1 MIGRICGTG
10 SYIPS
15 HRMDNVELSSLVD
28 TSDEWIRERTGI
40 QSRHLAKQETVS
52 FMAAKAA
59 EEALADSGLKAEE
72 IDLILVA
79 TSSSETVFPNT
90 SCEVQKAIGAVHAW
104 GYDLNAACS
113 GFILAL
119 NTAQSYIRSDLVK
132 TALVI
137 GAEKMSRIVDW
148 KDRGTCILFG
158 DGAGAVVLRGEESE
172 SAEAVYTAMAHSAG
186 DKGEALTLQYG
197 TEETPVIRMDGQA
210 VFKFAVR
217 KVPEIIEEM
226 LKKADVSREDVD
238 YFVLHQANRRI
249 IEAAAKRVGVE
260 IEKFPMNLGEYANTS
275 AASVPILLNE
285 MNRDGKLKRGQKII
299 LAGFGAGLT
308 WAGCL
313 MEWYSFPSY
322 VDRLRLIR
330 LRGQKSQRA
339 GHHR

>member
-113 GFILAL
+113 
-119 NTAQSYIRSDLVK
+119 DLF
-132 TALVI
+132 
-137 GAEKMSRIVDW
+137 S
-148 KDRGTCILFG
+148 
-158 DGAGAVVLRGEESE
+158 
-172 SAEAVYTAMAHSAG
+172 H
-186 DKGEALTLQYG
+186 
-197 TEETPVIRMDGQA
+197 
-210 VFKFAVR
+210 
-217 KVPEIIEEM
+217 
-226 LKKADVSREDVD
+226 
-238 YFVLHQANRRI
+238 
-249 IEAAAKRVGVE
+249 
-260 IEKFPMNLGEYANTS
+260 
-275 AASVPILLNE
+275 
-285 MNRDGKLKRGQKII
+285 
-299 LAGFGAGLT
+299 
-308 WAGCL
+308 
-313 MEWYSFPSY
+313 
-322 VDRLRLIR
+322 
-330 LRGQKSQRA
+330 
-339 GHHR
+339 

>member
-119 NTAQSYIRSDLVK
+119 NTAQSYIRSGLVK

-172 SAEAVYTAMAHSAG
+172 SAEAVYTAMAHLAG

-226 LKKADVSREDVD
+226 LKKADV
-238 YFVLHQANRRI
+238 
-249 IEAAAKRVGVE
+249 
-260 IEKFPMNLGEYANTS
+260 
-275 AASVPILLNE
+275 
-285 MNRDGKLKRGQKII
+285 
-299 LAGFGAGLT
+299 
-308 WAGCL
+308 
-313 MEWYSFPSY
+313 
-322 VDRLRLIR
+322 DR
-330 LRGQKSQRA
+330 KNVV
-339 GHHR
+339 

>member
-1 MIGRICGTG
+1 MRTIRITGTG
-10 SYIPS
+10 SALPGRIVTNKELEQ
-15 HRMDNVELSSLVD
+15 MVE

-40 QSRHLAKQETVS
+40 GERHVSVGETVVTLAS
-52 FMAAKAA
+52 EAARKALEQA
-59 EEALADSGLKAEE
+59 GKRAEE

-119 NTAQSYIRSDLVK
+119 NTAQSYIRSGLVK

-197 TEETPVIRMDGQA
+197 TEEMPVIRMDGQA

-313 MEWYSFPSY
+313 MEW
-322 VDRLRLIR
+322 
-330 LRGQKSQRA
+330 
-339 GHHR
+339 

>member
-1 MIGRICGTG
+1 MRTIRITGTG
-10 SYIPS
+10 SALPGRIVT
-15 HRMDNVELSSLVD
+15 NKELEQLVE

-40 QSRHLAKQETVS
+40 RERHVSVGETVVTLAS
-52 FMAAKAA
+52 EAARKALEQA
-59 EEALADSGLKAEE
+59 GKRAEE

-119 NTAQSYIRSDLVK
+119 NTAQSYIRSGLVK

-313 MEWYSFPSY
+313 MEW
-322 VDRLRLIR
+322 
-330 LRGQKSQRA
+330 
-339 GHHR
+339 

>member
-119 NTAQSYIRSDLVK
+119 NTAQSYIRSGLVK
-132 TALVI
+132 DCT
-137 GAEKMSRIVDW
+137 G
-148 KDRGTCILFG
+148 DRC
-158 DGAGAVVLRGEESE
+158 
-172 SAEAVYTAMAHSAG
+172 
-186 DKGEALTLQYG
+186 
-197 TEETPVIRMDGQA
+197 
-210 VFKFAVR
+210 
-217 KVPEIIEEM
+217 
-226 LKKADVSREDVD
+226 REDEQNCRLERPWN
-238 YFVLHQANRRI
+238 LHFIRRRCRCSGSPGRR
-249 IEAAAKRVGVE
+249 K
-260 IEKFPMNLGEYANTS
+260 
-275 AASVPILLNE
+275 
-285 MNRDGKLKRGQKII
+285 
-299 LAGFGAGLT
+299 
-308 WAGCL
+308 
-313 MEWYSFPSY
+313 
-322 VDRLRLIR
+322 
-330 LRGQKSQRA
+330 
-339 GHHR
+339 

>member
-1 MIGRICGTG
+1 MRTIRITGTG
-10 SYIPS
+10 SALPGRIVTNKELEQ
-15 HRMDNVELSSLVD
+15 MVE

-40 QSRHLAKQETVS
+40 AERHVSVGETVVTLAS
-52 FMAAKAA
+52 EAARKALEQA
-59 EEALADSGLKAEE
+59 GKRAEE

-119 NTAQSYIRSDLVK
+119 NTAQSYIRSGLVK

-260 IEKFPMNLGEYANTS
+260 IERFPMNLGEYANTS

-285 MNRDGKLKRGQKII
+285 MNRDGKLKRGNRSRVIK
-299 LAGFGAGLT
+299 
-308 WAGCL
+308 
-313 MEWYSFPSY
+313 
-322 VDRLRLIR
+322 R
-330 LRGQKSQRA
+330 RGK
-339 GHHR
+339 HIK

>member
-1 MIGRICGTG
+1 MEYGLIGEKLGH
-10 SYIPS
+10 SYSKDI
-15 HRMDNVELSSLVD
+15 HEM
-28 TSDEWIRERTGI
+28 
-40 QSRHLAKQETVS
+40 
-52 FMAAKAA
+52 
-59 EEALADSGLKAEE
+59 LADYTYDLCPLTKEE
-72 IDLILVA
+72 FEIFMEKHDFKSINVTIPYKQKVIPYLDEMDDNA
-79 TSSSETVFPNT
+79 
-90 SCEVQKAIGAVHAW
+90 KAIGAVNAW

-119 NTAQSYIRSDLVK
+119 NTAQSYIRSGLVK

-172 SAEAVYTAMAHSAG
+172 SAKAVYTAMAHSAG

-313 MEWYSFPSY
+313 MEW
-322 VDRLRLIR
+322 
-330 LRGQKSQRA
+330 
-339 GHHR
+339 

>member
-40 QSRHLAKQETVS
+40 QSRHLAKEETVS

-59 EEALADSGLKAEE
+59 EEALADSGLEAEE

-119 NTAQSYIRSDLVK
+119 NTAQSYIRSGLVK
-132 TALVI
+132 TALAI

-148 KDRGTCILFG
+148 KDRELAFYSETVQVQWFSGEKKVKCRSSLHGHGTFG
-158 DGAGAVVLRGEESE
+158 RRQGRGI
-172 SAEAVYTAMAHSAG
+172 
-186 DKGEALTLQYG
+186 DLT
-197 TEETPVIRMDGQA
+197 IW
-210 VFKFAVR
+210 
-217 KVPEIIEEM
+217 
-226 LKKADVSREDVD
+226 
-238 YFVLHQANRRI
+238 NRRN
-249 IEAAAKRVGVE
+249 AG
-260 IEKFPMNLGEYANTS
+260 NS
-275 AASVPILLNE
+275 
-285 MNRDGKLKRGQKII
+285 DGWTG
-299 LAGFGAGLT
+299 
-308 WAGCL
+308 
-313 MEWYSFPSY
+313 SF
-322 VDRLRLIR
+322 
-330 LRGQKSQRA
+330 
-339 GHHR
+339 

>member
-1 MIGRICGTG
+1 MRTIRITGTG
-10 SYIPS
+10 SALPGRIVTNKELEQ
-15 HRMDNVELSSLVD
+15 MVE

-40 QSRHLAKQETVS
+40 GERHVSVGETVVTLAS
-52 FMAAKAA
+52 EAARKALEQA
-59 EEALADSGLKAEE
+59 GKRAEE

-119 NTAQSYIRSDLVK
+119 NTAQSYIRSGLVK

-313 MEWYSFPSY
+313 MEW
-322 VDRLRLIR
+322 
-330 LRGQKSQRA
+330 
-339 GHHR
+339 

>member
-1 MIGRICGTG
+1 MRTIRITGTG
-10 SYIPS
+10 SALPGRIVTNKELEQ
-15 HRMDNVELSSLVD
+15 MVE

-40 QSRHLAKQETVS
+40 AERHVSVGETVVTLAS
-52 FMAAKAA
+52 EAARKALEQA
-59 EEALADSGLKAEE
+59 GKRAEE

-119 NTAQSYIRSDLVK
+119 NTAQSYIRSGLVK

-260 IEKFPMNLGEYANTS
+260 IERFPMNLGEYANTS

-313 MEWYSFPSY
+313 MEW
-322 VDRLRLIR
+322 
-330 LRGQKSQRA
+330 
-339 GHHR
+339 

>member
-1 MIGRICGTG
+1 MKREKCMFKKFSNVKISAIASASGKEQHDVAEICSSFLDERHVKRLIKTLGFEKIRQIPLNMTTADMCVQLSNDLLEELKVSKSSIDALIFVTQTNDSIAPASVFSMQNRIG
-10 SYIPS
+10 
-15 HRMDNVELSSLVD
+15 LSSDCYLNNIINGCAGSMHGLLEGISLISAGMASKVLVCFGD
-28 TSDEWIRERTGI
+28 TYCKLHE
-40 QSRHLAKQETVS
+40 
-52 FMAAKAA
+52 
-59 EEALADSGLKAEE
+59 LADA
-72 IDLILVA
+72 D
-79 TSSSETVFPNT
+79 
-90 SCEVQKAIGAVHAW
+90 QKANVA
-104 GYDLNAACS
+104 
-113 GFILAL
+113 
-119 NTAQSYIRSDLVK
+119 
-132 TALVI
+132 
-137 GAEKMSRIVDW
+137 
-148 KDRGTCILFG
+148 LFG

-313 MEWYSFPSY
+313 MEW
-322 VDRLRLIR
+322 
-330 LRGQKSQRA
+330 
-339 GHHR
+339 

>member
-1 MIGRICGTG
+1 
-10 SYIPS
+10 
-15 HRMDNVELSSLVD
+15 
-28 TSDEWIRERTGI
+28 
-40 QSRHLAKQETVS
+40 
-52 FMAAKAA
+52 MAAKAA

-90 SCEVQKAIGAVHAW
+90 SCKVQKAIGAVHAW

-119 NTAQSYIRSDLVK
+119 NTAQSYIRSSLVK

-172 SAEAVYTAMAHSAG
+172 SVEAVYAAMAHSAG

-313 MEWYSFPSY
+313 MEW
-322 VDRLRLIR
+322 
-330 LRGQKSQRA
+330 
-339 GHHR
+339 

>member
-1 MIGRICGTG
+1 MNG
-10 SYIPS
+10 SG
-15 HRMDNVELSSLVD
+15 N
-28 TSDEWIRERTGI
+28 
-40 QSRHLAKQETVS
+40 AQEFKADIS
-52 FMAAKAA
+52 QNRRRYLLWLQKAA

-119 NTAQSYIRSDLVK
+119 NTAQSYIRSGLVK

-197 TEETPVIRMDGQA
+197 TEEMPVIRMDGQA

-313 MEWYSFPSY
+313 MEW
-322 VDRLRLIR
+322 
-330 LRGQKSQRA
+330 
-339 GHHR
+339 

>member
-1 MIGRICGTG
+1 
-10 SYIPS
+10 
-15 HRMDNVELSSLVD
+15 
-28 TSDEWIRERTGI
+28 
-40 QSRHLAKQETVS
+40 
-52 FMAAKAA
+52 MAAKAA

-172 SAEAVYTAMAHSAG
+172 GAEAVYTAMAHSAG

-226 LKKADVSREDVD
+226 L
-238 YFVLHQANRRI
+238 
-249 IEAAAKRVGVE
+249 
-260 IEKFPMNLGEYANTS
+260 
-275 AASVPILLNE
+275 
-285 MNRDGKLKRGQKII
+285 
-299 LAGFGAGLT
+299 
-308 WAGCL
+308 
-313 MEWYSFPSY
+313 
-322 VDRLRLIR
+322 
-330 LRGQKSQRA
+330 
-339 GHHR
+339 

>member
-119 NTAQSYIRSDLVK
+119 NTAQSYIRSGLVK

-158 DGAGAVVLRGEESE
+158 DGAGAIL
-172 SAEAVYTAMAHSAG
+172 
-186 DKGEALTLQYG
+186 
-197 TEETPVIRMDGQA
+197 
-210 VFKFAVR
+210 
-217 KVPEIIEEM
+217 
-226 LKKADVSREDVD
+226 
-238 YFVLHQANRRI
+238 
-249 IEAAAKRVGVE
+249 
-260 IEKFPMNLGEYANTS
+260 IEKDTTAPDIFINYEAHGQFNQAIHDSKYSERLERLKIGVNEGTLEPS
-275 AASVPILLNE
+275 A
-285 MNRDGKLKRGQKII
+285 
-299 LAGFGAGLT
+299 LAIMTTRSLICGA
-308 WAGCL
+308 
-313 MEWYSFPSY
+313 P
-322 VDRLRLIR
+322 
-330 LRGQKSQRA
+330 
-339 GHHR
+339 